1 MKSAD
6 NLFDKHRLLV
16 VASASSAFAAEKDI
30 VDTAVAAGSFN
41 TLVTAVTKANLVET
55 LKGPSHARA
64 AA

>member
-41 TLVTAVTKANLVET
+41 TLVTAVTKANLV
-55 LKGPSHARA
+55 
-64 AA
+64 